1 MRTEARWSDGYEFE
15 RMYQHEIDCFFLA
28 KPRDDVDDNQLAAA
42 LVLRAEGKLE
52 LLKLLHEGKVE
63 VVGPVDF
70 DFDEVNELQF
80 RAV

>member
-1 MRTEARWSDGYEFE
+1 M
-15 RMYQHEIDCFFLA
+15 
-28 KPRDDVDDNQLAAA
+28 
-42 LVLRAEGKLE
+42 LRAEGKLE

-70 DFDEVNELQF
+70 DFDEVHELQF

>member
-1 MRTEARWSDGYEFE
+1 MRTEERWSDGYEFE
-15 RMYQHEIDCFFLA
+15 RMYQHEVDCFFLS
-28 KPRDDVDDNQLAAA
+28 KPRDDVDDNQLGAA

-63 VVGPVDF
+63 VVGLVDF

-80 RAV
+80 RAT